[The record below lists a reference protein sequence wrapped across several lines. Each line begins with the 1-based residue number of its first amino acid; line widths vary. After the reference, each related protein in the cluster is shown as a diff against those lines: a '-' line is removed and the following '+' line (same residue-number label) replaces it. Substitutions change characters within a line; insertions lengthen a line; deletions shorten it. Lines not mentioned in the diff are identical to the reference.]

1 MLSYM
6 EIFDQ
11 DPEKLNQDSASK
23 LNSIGKTYKILI
35 FAVILSLIFGCLSGA
50 LGAFLVLR
58 SPKAQKWFPALLSA
72 TSNQKVTFNE
82 DSSTVDVVKKA
93 GPAVVSIIISQDL
106 SQIPGYGLNPDSQ
119 DPFFNFFFN
128 NGQQQPQDNG
138 NSSGNNSS
146 GNSSS
151 GGLQEIGAGS
161 GFFISADG
169 LILTNK
175 HVVSDSSASYT
186 VITSDGKKYDA
197 KVLAQDPTNDLALVK
212 INIQNAPFLKLA
224 NSSQLQ
230 VGQHVIAI
238 GNSLGQYQNTV
249 TSGIISGIGRSIT
262 AGSDTGGSEDL
273 SGVIQT
279 DAAINPGNS
288 GGPLLNIAGQ
298 VIGINTAIDQQGELV
313 GFAIPANEIAK
324 AVASYQ
330 KNGKITSAFLGVR
343 YIMLNSDIAG
353 QQNLPRDYG
362 ALIVRGQTVTDFAV
376 LPGSP
381 ADKAGLMEND
391 IILQVNGVKADQNNT
406 LAALLSNYSP
416 GDTVTLRVY
425 HKGNE
430 EDIKV
435 TLGET
440 K

>member
-1 MLSYM
+1 M
-6 EIFDQ
+6 ETLDQ
-11 DPEKLNQDSASK
+11 KSEKFNQISVDRPGR
-23 LNSIGKTYKILI
+23 IGKTSKILI
-35 FAVILSLIFGCLSGA
+35 LAVVLSLVFGTLAGA
-50 LGAFLVLR
+50 FGTFLVLR
-58 SPKAQKWFPALLSA
+58 SPKVQKWFPALLSA
-72 TSNQKVTFNE
+72 VSNQKVVFNE
-82 DSSTVDVVKKA
+82 DSSTVDVVKQA

-106 SQIPGYGLNPDSQ
+106 SQIPGYGLNPGSQ

-128 NGQQQPQDNG
+128 NGQQQPPQGNG
-138 NSSGNNSS
+138 NSSG

-151 GGLQEIGAGS
+151 GGLQEVGAGS
-161 GFFISADG
+161 GFFISQDG

-175 HVVSDSSASYT
+175 HVVSDTTASYT

-197 KVLAQDPTNDLALVK
+197 KVLAQDPTNDLAIVK
-212 INIQNAPFLKLA
+212 ISIQNAPYLKLA
-224 NSSQLQ
+224 DSSQLQ

-262 AGSDTGGSEDL
+262 AGSDTGGSENL

-288 GGPLLNIAGQ
+288 GGPLLNVAGQ
-298 VIGINTAIDQQGELV
+298 VVGINTAIDQQGQLV

-324 AVASYQ
+324 ALASYQ
-330 KNGKITSAFLGVR
+330 KNGKITAAFLGVR
-343 YIMLNSDIAG
+343 YIMLTSDIAS

-362 ALIVRGQTVTDFAV
+362 ALIVRGQSVTDFAV

-381 ADKAGLMEND
+381 ADKAGLVEND

-406 LAALLSNYSP
+406 LASLLSNYSP

-430 EDIKV
+430 EDVKV